1 MAAGLS
7 GLRTL
12 LLLGLDVGPKVSS
25 VKNSFFVNLYG
36 IPHGV
41 SRYRRRRR
49 ARVLVVCRY
58 DPAVESAEEDA

>member
-49 ARVLVVCRY
+49 SGVLAVSRH
-58 DPAVESAEEDA
+58 DPTVESAEEDA